1 MSDSITHDKL
11 QQVIANVNRELKVN
25 INPEDFK
32 SASYSASSLK
42 DILIQKA
49 ADELNGE
56 WTTDMAFHKLKAA
69 ISQVAGV
76 AQSTITDETELDKL
90 FPSNTR
96 KAQVEKLNEA
106 MGFKMDILKPN
117 GVLYGILLVLFF
129 ACIPFSFALDWFIGG
144 IALVVLGALIYL
156 VSKTGNTFKVKTVGH
171 LADHL
176 AWKNYLKQK
185 RDHVP
190 ASEEEIRTKVDG
202 LLHSL

>member
-1 MSDSITHDKL
+1 MSDSISQDQL

-32 SASYSASSLK
+32 STSYSASSLK
-42 DILIQKA
+42 DILIQKT

-76 AQSTITDETELDKL
+76 APSTITDETELDKL

-96 KAQVEKLNEA
+96 KAQVAKLNDA

-117 GVLYGILLVLFF
+117 GMLYGILLVLFF
-129 ACIPFSFALDWFIGG
+129 SGIPVSLGLSWFIGG
-144 IALVVLGALIYL
+144 ITMLVSGLLIYIL
-156 VSKTGNTFKVKTVGH
+156 GKTGNTFKVKTVGH

-190 ASEEEIRTKVDG
+190 VSEEEIRTKVER
-202 LLHSL
+202 LLN